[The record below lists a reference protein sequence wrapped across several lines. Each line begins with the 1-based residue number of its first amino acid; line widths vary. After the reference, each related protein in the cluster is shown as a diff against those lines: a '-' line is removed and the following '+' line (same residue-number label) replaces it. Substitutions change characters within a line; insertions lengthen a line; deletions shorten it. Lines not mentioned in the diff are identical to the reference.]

1 MNESYVFKLISL
13 FQKRKTSSSSEH
25 QTKRQIQN
33 YRNNDNG
40 TSMLLQE
47 NRKSKARVFKW
58 WQSSQNSDNSL
69 QDKHRILYFK

>member
-13 FQKRKTSSSSEH
+13 FQKRKTSSSNEH

-40 TSMLLQE
+40 TSMLLYKKTVSLKLE
-47 NRKSKARVFKW
+47 YLSDGNRLKTVIIHCKKNIVG
-58 WQSSQNSDNSL
+58 L
-69 QDKHRILYFK
+69 T